1 MHVKT
6 LIIGNGFAGRTVAR
20 SLPGECLIVERGETF
35 NIFDRR
41 RRFNEMEKSNRH
53 DALIRRSYESK
64 HAFNVPDVLGGD
76 CASEYILVDGG
87 CSNHWGGLSF
97 RLSENVFSLTDTDF
111 TWPFSLQDVQ
121 PYYRTAEQLL
131 RISADRKDPDDRN
144 PTAEI
149 KGAGKF
155 HDALAPYFPNAY
167 IGAQAHN
174 LSADGAA
181 AGQGQCLGAG
191 DCELCPMDAKT
202 RSLHVHC
209 GAEVL
214 NGVMVDRLRFEG
226 GRAVEAICT
235 TEAGPLSITFDQVVV
250 AAHGVESVKLLW
262 KSNLPAEVPKDL
274 LGHHYQDHA
283 VAELACAL
291 PGVKVPF
298 FEVNTAAQ
306 VVIPELSGSHAGI
319 EYTTLALMTPP
330 NEPAIAAA
338 LDIDKINNWQ
348 LQEAISEMGSVLSL
362 YVLLEIPPEWDVSM
376 SYADGKISLDSS
388 GYHKNKVRY
397 NQIIADINSKLESLG
412 AIPLRAAEQKHYL
425 NAFGTHHLVGM
436 LGMGNGPRAVVDENF
451 RLKGAENVYVAGS
464 SLFPRCGSRNPTVT
478 VVALSLMLGEQLKR
492 TGDAAVLARG

>member
-20 SLPGECLIVERGETF
+20 SLAGECLIVERGEKF
-35 NIFDRR
+35 NIFERR
-41 RRFNEMEKSNRH
+41 QRFLEMEKSNRH

-64 HAFNVPDVLGGD
+64 HAFNVPDKLGVD

-97 RLSENVFSLTDTDF
+97 RLSEHVFSQSESDF
-111 TWPFSLQDVQ
+111 PWPFTLSEMQ

-131 RISADRKDPDDRN
+131 RISADVKDPDDRN
-144 PTAEI
+144 PVSEI
-149 KGAGKF
+149 KGASKW
-155 HDALAPYFPNAY
+155 HDALGKYFPDAY

-174 LSADGAA
+174 LSMNGTND
-181 AGQGQCLGAG
+181 QGHCMGAG

-214 NGVMVDRLRFEG
+214 NDVMVDRLRFES

-235 TEAGPLSITFDQVVV
+235 TEDGPLSITFDQVVV
-250 AAHGVESVKLLW
+250 AAHGVESFKLLC
-262 KSNLPAEVPKDL
+262 KSDLPSEVPRDL

-283 VAELACAL
+283 VAELACII
-291 PGVKVPF
+291 PGAKVPF

-306 VVIPELSGSHAGI
+306 LVIPELSGAHAGI

-330 NEPAIAAA
+330 SESAVAAA
-338 LDIDKINNWQ
+338 LDLAKINQWK
-348 LQEAISEMGSVLSL
+348 LQEAIAEMGSVISL

-376 SYADGKISLDSS
+376 SYADGKLNVDMS
-388 GYHKNKVRY
+388 GYHQNKVRY
-397 NQIIADINSKLESLG
+397 NQIIADINAKLKSLG
-412 AIPLRAAEQKHYL
+412 AIPLPGAEQKHYL
-425 NAFGTHHLVGM
+425 NAAGTHHLVGM
-436 LGMGNGPRAVVDENF
+436 LGMGSGPRAVVSPDF
-451 RLKGAENVYVAGS
+451 KLKGTDNVFVAGS
-464 SLFPRCGSRNPTVT
+464 ALFPRCGSRNPTVT
-478 VVALSLMLGEQLKR
+478 VVALSLMLGEQLKSNVNA
-492 TGDAAVLARG
+492 TIARG